1 MRFKAAWSAVLVAAA
16 VSTMSPANACFT
28 IIVGKNVSADG
39 NIIVGHNE
47 DNDGRVMSNQY
58 WVPPAVHKTGEML
71 QYEPNTAQ
79 IPQVE
84 KTLGFWWQQTLHPDG
99 YAFSDG
105 FYNEAGVLITS
116 NNCNLTIEKD
126 EKVKDGGIGYGIR
139 RLLAE
144 RATSARDGVKIAID
158 LVTKYGYRHQG
169 RTYTIADSKEAWQ
182 LALLKGG
189 RYLAR
194 RVGDNEMTV
203 MSNAFSLGQVDL
215 KDKENVIASPDLVQ
229 HAIEKGTYK
238 PAKAGDYS
246 DFNFREAYQ
255 LRARIDR
262 PANTERV
269 RAVLYRLTG
278 KDMVQPYNYPE
289 SMSIKPERKMSVADV
304 RGLLRQNNPWYTN
317 KSGWKHEMFN
327 ETSNS
332 GTFDSAVYVLTKN
345 PLISYSWR
353 TSGRPD
359 SQFSYPQ
366 FMLGKP
372 ADIQSYLTPEQA
384 TKAQFRSVPNDFDY
398 SPDRTVFTFIN
409 HQNFLDWDNLAFRK
423 FSDKQRIF
431 EAQAEQDFAIAYER
445 ALQLSTVSKEKTV
458 DHMHQF
464 NVESFDKVLGATAS
478 EVAQNYKATI
488 AIDASKLSTND
499 KGNVKVTLF
508 SSKDIDA
515 EGIDPKQTF
524 FGDGYPDGSLN
535 RNLQLTNPTSVE
547 FKDVNGDGK
556 KDAILS
562 FPVKAAVAQ
571 TVPGVTTQLYLWTK
585 IEGEPVIAM
594 DTVKIEK

>member
-1 MRFKAAWSAVLVAAA
+1 MRFRVALSAVLVAAA
-16 VSTMSPANACFT
+16 VGAMSPANACFT

-58 WVPPAVHKTGEML
+58 WVPGAVHKAGELL
-71 QYEPNTAQ
+71 QYEPNSAH

-105 FYNEAGVLITS
+105 FYNEAGVLVTS

-126 EKVKDGGIGYGIR
+126 EKVKDGGVGYGIR
-139 RLLAE
+139 RLIAE

-182 LALLKGG
+182 VALLKGG

-203 MSNAFSLGQVDL
+203 MSNAFSLGKVNL
-215 KDKENVIASPDLVQ
+215 NDKENVIASPDLVQ

-238 PAKAGDYS
+238 PAKAGDFS
-246 DFNFREAYQ
+246 DFNFRDAYQ
-255 LRARIDR
+255 LRERINK

-278 KDMVQPYNYPE
+278 KDMVQPYDYSE
-289 SMSIKPERKMSVADV
+289 SMSIKPSRKMSVADV

-317 KSGWKHEMFN
+317 KSGWKHEAFN
-327 ETSNS
+327 ETSNT

-345 PLISYSWR
+345 PLIAYSWR

-372 ADIQSYLTPEQA
+372 AQIQSYLTPAQA
-384 TKAQFRSVPNDFDY
+384 TQAQFRSVPNDFDY

-423 FSDKQRIF
+423 FADKQRSF
-431 EAQAEQDFAIAYER
+431 EAQAEQDFAVAYVR
-445 ALQLSTVSKEKTV
+445 ATQLSTVSKEKTV
-458 DHMHQF
+458 NHMHQF
-464 NVESFDKVLGATAS
+464 NVESFDKALGATAS

-488 AIDASKLSTND
+488 SIGTDKLSAAD
-499 KGNVKVTLF
+499 KGNVSVTLF
-508 SSKDIDA
+508 SSKDLNAEKIDL
-515 EGIDPKQTF
+515 KQTF
-524 FGDGYPDGSLN
+524 FGDAYPDANLGRNSLVAA
-535 RNLQLTNPTSVE
+535 PASIE
-547 FKDVNGDGK
+547 FKDIDGDGR
-556 KDAILS
+556 KDAVLS

-571 TVPGVTTQLYLWTK
+571 TVPGVNTQLYLWTK